1 MANKTRDE
9 FVARYEI
16 FDRHALNDQRLYYK
30 DTIKRHNNALGQVNF
45 IRASLALLTGVAAGL
60 AALIQ
65 QLVFLGD
72 GSCSDTILDP
82 LKAAGEAIPGSCNVW
97 RGAILLCVVLSVAIP
112 ALSAFFNSLMDLYQ
126 WDRLVQV
133 YESAVENVNV
143 ADALSP
149 DKGQADDSYATTYV
163 DYVEGTLQVM
173 SDETAQ
179 WGQSIRTPRATEE
192 FLKEARQRSQELN
205 ADADATRDAANKPA
219 DDAT

>member
-16 FDRHALNDQRLYYK
+16 FDRHALKDQRWYYQG
-30 DTIKRHNNALGQVNF
+30 TVKRYNTALQQVNF
-45 IRASLALLTGVAAGL
+45 IRASLALLTGVFAAA

-65 QLVFLGD
+65 QQVFLGS
-72 GSCSDTILDP
+72 GSCSSDTIDLM
-82 LKAAGEAIPGSCNVW
+82 AVGETLPSSCDAW

-149 DKGQADDSYATTYV
+149 DKDQADDSYAATYV

-192 FLKEARQRSQELN
+192 FLKEARQRSQDLN
-205 ADADATRDAANKPA
+205 ADADSTRDAANNPPQSE
-219 DDAT
+219 T